1 MWIIPITCEAA
12 TEGDRPG
19 EARRD
24 LLGGM
29 TIERWVPSQ
38 TYTRQ
43 ETAIL
48 KSLRRTRKLFAF
60 LRDYRH
66 EIFDDEMQSALEA
79 MYRNTG
85 AGKDPVCPARM
96 AMAAL
101 MQGYLGVS
109 DAEAVQLTM
118 VDLRW
123 QMVLDCLGNTEEA
136 FSQGA
141 FQEFR
146 QRQIRH
152 DMDRV
157 LLEKTRALART
168 TGAFD
173 YRQLPK
179 DLRIAIDSSPLEGAG
194 RVEDTVNLLAHAGR
208 KIVDCVADL
217 LSWPRERVCAEAGIP
232 LLAASSVKKALD
244 YTWSDPA
251 DKAEAVSV
259 LVSQLTSLEA
269 WIRDRLPHELA
280 RPPLQEHIETLHQV
294 MAQDLEPDPTRGGDR
309 SDKTTAVQIREGVA
323 PDRRVSIEDKDM
335 RHGRKSKS
343 KRFNGYKRHLAR
355 DLRCGLILACAMT
368 PANRPDEEA
377 ADPIE
382 QDLKRL
388 FGGELPIS
396 SLYID
401 RAYINAP
408 LVANVLE
415 QGGEIICRPW
425 QARNGALF
433 SKADFKINVR
443 DRTITCPA
451 NKTQP
456 FEFGTTVEFDPEN
469 CDRCRLRDQCTDAS
483 LGHGRTVSIADN
495 EQLQKR
501 LRRLAHTSAGRAR
514 LRERVPVEHALS
526 RAGRRQGRRARYR
539 GVRNN
544 LYDWR
549 RASLLTNLEEIQR
562 HLALSAAAALA
573 ATAATA
579 KPRRCAGLTALR
591 NAA

>member
-1 MWIIPITCEAA
+1 MWIISITCEDA
-12 TEGDRPG
+12 TEADRPG
-19 EARRD
+19 EALRD

-29 TIERWVPSQ
+29 TIERWVPSR

-60 LRDYRH
+60 LRDHRH
-66 EIFDDEMQSALEA
+66 ELFDDEMQSALEA
-79 MYRNTG
+79 MYRDTG
-85 AGKDPVCPARM
+85 AGKDPVCPARL

-146 QRQIRH
+146 QRLIRH

-157 LLEKTRALART
+157 VLEKTIALART
-168 TGAFD
+168 TQAFD
-173 YRQLPK
+173 YRKLPK

-217 LSWPRERVCAEAGIP
+217 LSWPRERVCTEAGIP

-269 WIRDRLPHELA
+269 WISDRLPHELA
-280 RPPLQEHIETLHQV
+280 RPPLQEHVETLHQV

-309 SDKTTAVQIREGVA
+309 SDKTTAVRIRQGVA

-343 KRFNGYKRHLAR
+343 KRFNGFKRHLAR
-355 DLRCGLILACAMT
+355 DLRSGLILACAMT

-382 QDLKRL
+382 QDLKQL
-388 FGGELPIS
+388 FGGELPVT

-408 LVANVLE
+408 LVDHVLE
-415 QGGEIICRPW
+415 HGGEIICRPW

-443 DRTITCPA
+443 DRNITCPA

-456 FEFGTTVEFDPEN
+456 FEFGTTVEFDPED
-469 CDRCRLRDQCTDAS
+469 CDGCRLRDKCTDAS

-501 LRRLAHTSAGRAR
+501 LRRLADTRAGRAR
-514 LRERVPVEHALS
+514 LRERVPAEHALA

-562 HLALSAAAALA
+562 HLALAAAAALPA
-573 ATAATA
+573 AA
-579 KPRRCAGLTALR
+579 KPRRCQGLTVLR

>member
-1 MWIIPITCEAA
+1 MWIISITCEDA

-19 EARRD
+19 AVPRD
-24 LLGGM
+24 LLSDM

-60 LRDYRH
+60 LRDHRH

-85 AGKDPVCPARM
+85 AGKEPVCPARL

-146 QRQIRH
+146 QRLIRH

-157 LLEKTRALART
+157 LLEKTIELART
-168 TGAFD
+168 TQAFD
-173 YRQLPK
+173 YRKLPK

-217 LSWPRERVCAEAGIP
+217 LSWPRERVCTEAGIP

-259 LVSQLTSLEA
+259 LVSQLASLEA

-280 RPPLQEHIETLHQV
+280 RPPLQEHVETLRQV
-294 MAQDLEPDPTRGGDR
+294 MAQDLEPDPTVGGDR
-309 SDKTTAVQIREGVA
+309 SDKIIAVRIRQGVA

-355 DLRCGLILACAMT
+355 DLRSGLILACAMT
-368 PANRPDEEA
+368 PANRPEEEA

-382 QDLKRL
+382 HDLAHL
-388 FGGELPIS
+388 FGGEVPVT

-408 LVANVLE
+408 LVDHVLE
-415 QGGEIICRPW
+415 HGGEIICRPW

-443 DRTITCPA
+443 DLTITCPA
-451 NKTQP
+451 NKTQA
-456 FEFGTTVEFDPEN
+456 FDFGTTIEFDPED

-495 EQLQKR
+495 ERLQKR
-501 LRRLAHTSAGRAR
+501 LRRLAHTRAGRAR
-514 LRERVPVEHALS
+514 LRERVPAEHALA

-549 RASLLTNLEEIQR
+549 RASSLTNLEEIQR
-562 HLALSAAAALA
+562 HLSLAAAAALT
-573 ATAATA
+573 ATAS
-579 KPRRCAGLTALR
+579 PRRCAGLTILR

>member
-1 MWIIPITCEAA
+1 MRIISITYEDA
-12 TEGDRPG
+12 TAQDRPG
-19 EARRD
+19 GAPRD
-24 LLGGM
+24 LLGSM
-29 TIERWVPSQ
+29 TIERWTPSQ

-43 ETAIL
+43 EAAIL

-60 LRDYRH
+60 LRDHRH
-66 EIFDDEMQSALEA
+66 ELFDDEVQSALET

-85 AGKDPVCPARM
+85 AGKVPVCPARM

-141 FQEFR
+141 LQEFR
-146 QRQIRH
+146 QRLIRH

-157 LLEKTRALART
+157 LLEKTIALART
-168 TGAFD
+168 TQAFD
-173 YRQLPK
+173 YRKLPK

-217 LSWPRERVCAEAGIP
+217 LSWPQERVCTEAGIP

-259 LVSQLTSLEA
+259 LVSQLISLEA

-280 RPPLQEHIETLHQV
+280 RPPLQEHVETLHQV
-294 MAQDLEPDPTRGGDR
+294 MTQDLEPDPTRGGDR
-309 SDKTTAVQIREGVA
+309 SDKTTAVRIREGVA

-343 KRFNGYKRHLAR
+343 KRFNGFKRHLAR
-355 DLRCGLILACAMT
+355 DLRSGLILACAMT

-382 QDLKRL
+382 QDLKHL
-388 FGGELPIS
+388 FGDKLPVT
-396 SLYID
+396 SLYVD
-401 RAYINAP
+401 RAYINAS
-408 LVANVLE
+408 LVVHVLE
-415 QGGEIICRPW
+415 HGGEIICRPW

-433 SKADFKINVR
+433 SKVDFKINVR

-456 FEFGTTVEFDPEN
+456 FDFGTTVEFDPED

-501 LRRLAHTSAGRAR
+501 LRRLADTRTGRAR
-514 LRERVPVEHALS
+514 LRERVPVEHALA
-526 RAGRRQGRRARYR
+526 RAGRRHGRRARYR
-539 GVRNN
+539 GCRNN

-562 HLALSAAAALA
+562 HLTLGAAAAL
-573 ATAATA
+573 AATA
-579 KPRRCAGLTALR
+579 KPRRCAGLAVLR
-591 NAA
+591 NTA

>member
-1 MWIIPITCEAA
+1 MWIISITCGDT
-12 TEGDRPG
+12 TEGDRPRG
-19 EARRD
+19 APRD
-24 LLGGM
+24 LLGDM
-29 TIERWVPSQ
+29 TIERWAPSQ

-60 LRDYRH
+60 LRDHRH
-66 EIFDDEMQSALEA
+66 ELFDDEMQRKLEA
-79 MYRNTG
+79 MYRDTG
-85 AGKDPVCPARM
+85 AGKDPVCPARL
-96 AMAAL
+96 AMAVL
-101 MQGYLGVS
+101 MQGYLAVS

-146 QRQIRH
+146 QRLIRH

-157 LLEKTRALART
+157 VLEKTIALART
-168 TGAFD
+168 TQAFD
-173 YRQLPK
+173 YRKLPK

-217 LSWPRERVCAEAGIP
+217 LSWPRERVCTEAGIP

-269 WIRDRLPHELA
+269 WIHDRLPHELA
-280 RPPLQEHIETLHQV
+280 RPPLEEHVETLHQV
-294 MAQDLEPDPTRGGDR
+294 MAQNLEPDPTPGGDR
-309 SDKTTAVQIREGVA
+309 SDKTTAVRIRQGVA

-343 KRFNGYKRHLAR
+343 KRFNGFKRHLAR
-355 DLRCGLILACAMT
+355 DLRSGLILACAMT

-382 QDLKRL
+382 KDLKHL
-388 FGGELPIS
+388 FGGELPVT
-396 SLYID
+396 SLYVD

-408 LVANVLE
+408 LVDHVLE
-415 QGGEIICRPW
+415 HGGEIICRPW

-456 FEFGTTVEFDPEN
+456 FEFGTTVEFDPED
-469 CDRCRLRDQCTDAS
+469 CDRCQLRDQCTDAS

-501 LRRLAHTSAGRAR
+501 LRHLANTRVGRAR
-514 LRERVPVEHALS
+514 LRERVPAEHALA

-562 HLALSAAAALA
+562 HLALGAAAAQ
-573 ATAATA
+573 ATTA
-579 KPRRCAGLTALR
+579 KPRRCARLAVLR

>member
-1 MWIIPITCEAA
+1 
-12 TEGDRPG
+12 
-19 EARRD
+19 
-24 LLGGM
+24 M

-60 LRDYRH
+60 LRDHRH
-66 EIFDDEMQSALEA
+66 DLFDDEMQSKLEA
-79 MYRNTG
+79 MYRDTG
-85 AGKDPVCPARM
+85 AGKDPVCPARV
-96 AMAAL
+96 AMAVL
-101 MQGYLGVS
+101 MQGYLAVS

-146 QRQIRH
+146 QRLIRH

-157 LLEKTRALART
+157 LLEKTSALART
-168 TGAFD
+168 TQAFD
-173 YRQLPK
+173 YRKLPK

-217 LSWPRERVCAEAGIP
+217 LSWPRERVCTEAGIP
-232 LLAASSVKKALD
+232 LLAETSVKKALD

-259 LVSQLTSLEA
+259 LVGQLTSLEA
-269 WIRDRLPHELA
+269 WIRDRLPEEIA
-280 RPPLQEHIETLHQV
+280 RPPLKEHVETLHQV
-294 MAQDLEPDPTRGGDR
+294 MEQDLEPDPTPGGDR
-309 SDKTTAVQIREGVA
+309 SDKAAAVRIRQGVA

-343 KRFNGYKRHLAR
+343 KRFNGFKRHLAR
-355 DLRCGLILACAMT
+355 DLRSGLILACAMT

-377 ADPIE
+377 AEPIE
-382 QDLKRL
+382 QDLKHL
-388 FGGELPIS
+388 FGGELPVM
-396 SLYID
+396 SLYAD
-401 RAYINAP
+401 RAYINAS
-408 LVANVLE
+408 LVAHVLE
-415 QGGEIICRPW
+415 HGGEIICRPW

-433 SKADFKINVR
+433 SKAQFNINVR

-456 FEFGTTVEFDPEN
+456 FDFGTTVEFDPED
-469 CDRCRLRDQCTDAS
+469 CDRCSLRDQCTDAS

-501 LRRLAHTSAGRAR
+501 LRRLANTRAGRAR
-514 LRERVPVEHALS
+514 LRERVPVEHALAH
-526 RAGRRQGRRARYR
+526 AGRRQGRRARYR
-539 GVRNN
+539 GVRKN

-549 RASLLTNLEEIQR
+549 RASLLTNLETIHR
-562 HLALSAAAALA
+562 NLAAAAA
-573 ATAATA
+573 TTATATATAAG
-579 KPRRCAGLTALR
+579 KPRRCTGLTVLR

>member
-1 MWIIPITCEAA
+1 MT
-12 TEGDRPG
+12 
-19 EARRD
+19 
-24 LLGGM
+24 

-48 KSLRRTRKLFAF
+48 HSLRRTRKLFAF
-60 LRDYRH
+60 LRDHRH
-66 EIFDDEMQSALEA
+66 ELFDDEMQSALEA

-85 AGKDPVCPARM
+85 AGKEPVCPARM

-123 QMVLDCLGNTEEA
+123 QMVLDCLGNTKEA

-157 LLEKTRALART
+157 LLEKTRTLART

-173 YRQLPK
+173 YRKLPK

-217 LSWPRERVCAEAGIP
+217 LSWPRERVCTEAGIP

-251 DKAEAVSV
+251 DKAEAVWV
-259 LVSQLTSLEA
+259 LVAQLTSLQT
-269 WIRDRLPHELA
+269 WIRNRLPDELA
-280 RPPLQEHIETLHQV
+280 RPALQEHVETLHQV
-294 MAQDLEPDPTRGGDR
+294 MAQDLEQDPTGGGDR
-309 SDKTTAVQIREGVA
+309 SDKITAVRIREGVA

-343 KRFNGYKRHLAR
+343 KRFNGFKRHLAR
-355 DLRCGLILACAMT
+355 DLCSGLILACAIT

-382 QDLKRL
+382 QDLKHL
-388 FGGELPIS
+388 FRGEPPIT

-401 RAYINAP
+401 RAYINAS
-408 LVANVLE
+408 LVAHVLD

-425 QARNGALF
+425 QARNGVLF
-433 SKADFKINVR
+433 SKVDFKINVR

-456 FEFGTTVEFDPEN
+456 FDFGTTVEFDPED

-501 LRRLAHTSAGRAR
+501 LRRLADTRAGRAR
-514 LRERVPVEHALS
+514 LRERVPAEHALA

-539 GVRNN
+539 GCRNN

-562 HLALSAAAALA
+562 HLTLAAAAAL
-573 ATAATA
+573 AATA
-579 KPRRCAGLTALR
+579 KPRRCAGLTVLR

>member
-1 MWIIPITCEAA
+1 MRIISITYEDA
-12 TEGDRPG
+12 TAQDRPG
-19 EARRD
+19 GAPCD

-29 TIERWVPSQ
+29 TIERWAPSQ

-60 LRDYRH
+60 LRDHRH
-66 EIFDDEMQSALEA
+66 ELFDDEMQSALKT
-79 MYRNTG
+79 MYRKTG

-141 FQEFR
+141 LQEFR
-146 QRQIRH
+146 QRLIRH

-157 LLEKTRALART
+157 LLEKTIALART
-168 TGAFD
+168 TQAFD
-173 YRQLPK
+173 YRKLPK

-217 LSWPRERVCAEAGIP
+217 LSWPRERVCTEAGIP

-269 WIRDRLPHELA
+269 WIHDRLPHEVA
-280 RPPLQEHIETLHQV
+280 RPPLQEHVETLHQV
-294 MAQDLEPDPTRGGDR
+294 MTQDLEPDPTRGGDR
-309 SDKTTAVQIREGVA
+309 SDKATAVRIREGVA

-343 KRFNGYKRHLAR
+343 KRFNGFKRHLAR
-355 DLRCGLILACAMT
+355 DLRSGLILACAMT

-382 QDLKRL
+382 QDLKHL
-388 FGGELPIS
+388 FGDELPVT
-396 SLYID
+396 SLYVD
-401 RAYINAP
+401 RAYINAS
-408 LVANVLE
+408 LVAHVLE

-433 SKADFKINVR
+433 SKVDFKINVR

-456 FEFGTTVEFDPEN
+456 FDFGTTVEFDPDD

-501 LRRLAHTSAGRAR
+501 LRRLAATRAGRAR
-514 LRERVPVEHALS
+514 LRERVPAEHALA

-539 GVRNN
+539 GCRNN

-562 HLALSAAAALA
+562 HLALGAAAAL
-573 ATAATA
+573 AATA
-579 KPRRCAGLTALR
+579 KPRRCAGLTVLR

>member
-1 MWIIPITCEAA
+1 MWIISITCEDT
-12 TEGDRPG
+12 TEGDRLG
-19 EARRD
+19 EAPRD

-60 LRDYRH
+60 LRDHRH
-66 EIFDDEMQSALEA
+66 EIFDDEMQSALGA
-79 MYRNTG
+79 MYRDTG

-123 QMVLDCLGNTEEA
+123 QMALDCLGNTEEA

-146 QRQIRH
+146 QRLIRH

-157 LLEKTRALART
+157 LLEKTIALART
-168 TGAFD
+168 TQAFD
-173 YRQLPK
+173 YRKLPK

-217 LSWPRERVCAEAGIP
+217 LSWPRERVCTEAGIP

-259 LVSQLTSLEA
+259 LVGQLTSLEA
-269 WIRDRLPHELA
+269 WIRDRLPAELA
-280 RPPLQEHIETLHQV
+280 RPSLQEHVETLHQV
-294 MAQDLEPDPTRGGDR
+294 MAQDLEPDPTCGGNR
-309 SDKTTAVQIREGVA
+309 SDKTTAVRIREGVA

-343 KRFNGYKRHLAR
+343 KRFNGFKRHLAR
-355 DLRCGLILACAMT
+355 DLRSGLILACAIT

-382 QDLKRL
+382 QDLKHL
-388 FGGELPIS
+388 FGGEMPVT
-396 SLYID
+396 SLYVD

-408 LVANVLE
+408 LVAHVLKRD
-415 QGGEIICRPW
+415 GEIICRPW

-451 NKTQP
+451 HKTQP
-456 FEFGTTVEFDPEN
+456 FEFGTTVEFDPED

-501 LRRLAHTSAGRAR
+501 LRRLAHTRAGRAR
-514 LRERVPVEHALS
+514 FRERVPAEHALA

-539 GVRNN
+539 GLRNN

-562 HLALSAAAALA
+562 HLALAAATAL
-573 ATAATA
+573 AATA
-579 KPRRCAGLTALR
+579 KPRRHAGLMVLR

>member
-1 MWIIPITCEAA
+1 
-12 TEGDRPG
+12 
-19 EARRD
+19 
-24 LLGGM
+24 M
-29 TIERWVPSQ
+29 TIERWMPCR

-43 ETAIL
+43 EEVLL

-60 LRDYRH
+60 LRDHRH
-66 EIFDDEMQSALEA
+66 ELFDDEMQAVLES
-79 MYRNTG
+79 MYRTTG
-85 AGKDPVCPARM
+85 AGKEPVCPARM

-101 MQGYLGVS
+101 MQGYLAVS

-123 QMVLDCLGNTEEA
+123 QMVLDQLGSTEEA

-146 QRQIRH
+146 QRMIRH

-157 LLEKTRALART
+157 LLEKTRKLART
-168 TGAFD
+168 TKAFD

-179 DLRIAIDSSPLEGAG
+179 DMLRVAIDSSPLEGAG

-208 KIVDCVADL
+208 KIVDCVAGL
-217 LSWPRERVCAEAGIP
+217 LSWPRERVCTEAGIP
-232 LLAASSVKKALD
+232 LLAESSVKKALD

-259 LVSQLTSLEA
+259 LVDQLSSLEA
-269 WIRDRLPHELA
+269 WVRNRLPEEIA
-280 RPPLQEHIETLHQV
+280 RPPLKDHVETLHQIIE
-294 MAQDLEPDPTRGGDR
+294 QDLEPDPTPSGDR

-343 KRFNGYKRHLAR
+343 KRFNGFKRHLAR
-355 DLRCGLILACAMT
+355 CLDSGLILACAIT
-368 PANRPDEEA
+368 PANRPEEEA

-382 QDLKRL
+382 EDLKHL
-388 FGGELPIS
+388 FGDELPIGT
-396 SLYID
+396 LYID
-401 RAYINAP
+401 RGYINAS
-408 LVANVLE
+408 LVVHVLE
-415 QGGEIICRPW
+415 QQGEIICRPW
-425 QARNGALF
+425 HARNGAMF
-433 SKADFKINVR
+433 SKTQFAINVR

-451 NKTQP
+451 NKTQS
-456 FEFGTTVEFDPEN
+456 FVFGTTVEFDPED
-469 CDRCRLRDQCTDAS
+469 CDRCPLRDQCTDAS

-495 EQLQKR
+495 EKLQKR
-501 LRRLAHTSAGRAR
+501 LRRLAHTRAGRAR
-514 LRERVPVEHALS
+514 LRERVPVEHALAH
-526 RAGRRQGRRARYR
+526 AGRRQGRRARYR

-544 LYDWR
+544 LHDWR
-549 RASLLTNLEEIQR
+549 RASTLTNLETIQR
-562 HLALSAAAALA
+562 HLSARHAEHSRPSPAL
-573 ATAATA
+573 
-579 KPRRCAGLTALR
+579 KVLR

>member
-1 MWIIPITCEAA
+1 
-12 TEGDRPG
+12 
-19 EARRD
+19 
-24 LLGGM
+24 M

-60 LRDYRH
+60 LRDHRH
-66 EIFDDEMQSALEA
+66 ELFDDELQSALEA
-79 MYRNTG
+79 MYRKTG

-141 FQEFR
+141 LQEFR
-146 QRQIRH
+146 QRLIRH

-157 LLEKTRALART
+157 LLEKTVALART
-168 TGAFD
+168 TQAFD
-173 YRQLPK
+173 YRKLPR
-179 DLRIAIDSSPLEGAG
+179 DLRLAIDSSPLEGAG

-217 LSWPRERVCAEAGIP
+217 LSWPRERVCTEAGIP

-259 LVSQLTSLEA
+259 LVGQLTSLEA
-269 WIRDRLPHELA
+269 WIRDRLPHELT
-280 RPPLQEHIETLHQV
+280 RPPLQEHVETLHQV
-294 MAQDLEPDPTRGGDR
+294 MTQDLEPDPTRGGDR
-309 SDKTTAVQIREGVA
+309 SDKTTAVRIREGVA

-343 KRFNGYKRHLAR
+343 KRFNGFKRHLAR
-355 DLRCGLILACAMT
+355 DLRSGLILACAMT

-382 QDLKRL
+382 QDLKHL
-388 FGGELPIS
+388 FGDELPVT

-401 RAYINAP
+401 RAYINAS
-408 LVANVLE
+408 LVVHVLE

-433 SKADFKINVR
+433 AKADFKINVR

-456 FEFGTTVEFDPEN
+456 FDFGTTVEFEPED
-469 CDRCRLRDQCTDAS
+469 CDHCRLRDQCTDAS

-501 LRRLAHTSAGRAR
+501 LRRLADTRTGRAR
-514 LRERVPVEHALS
+514 LRERVPAEHALA

-539 GVRNN
+539 GCRNN

-562 HLALSAAAALA
+562 HLALGAAAAL
-573 ATAATA
+573 AATA
-579 KPRRCAGLTALR
+579 KPRRCAGLTVLR

>member
-1 MWIIPITCEAA
+1 
-12 TEGDRPG
+12 
-19 EARRD
+19 
-24 LLGGM
+24 M

-60 LRDYRH
+60 LRDHRH
-66 EIFDDEMQSALEA
+66 ELFDDEMQSKLEA
-79 MYRNTG
+79 MYRDTG
-85 AGKDPVCPARM
+85 AGKDPVCPSRM
-96 AMAAL
+96 AMAVL
-101 MQGYLGVS
+101 MQGYLAVS

-146 QRQIRH
+146 QRLIRH

-157 LLEKTRALART
+157 LLEKTIALART
-168 TGAFD
+168 THAFD
-173 YRQLPK
+173 HRKLPK

-208 KIVDCVADL
+208 KIVGCVAEL
-217 LSWPRERVCAEAGIP
+217 LSWPRERVCTEAGIP

-259 LVSQLTSLEA
+259 LVGQLTSLEA
-269 WIRDRLPHELA
+269 WIRDRLPEEIA
-280 RPPLQEHIETLHQV
+280 RPPLKEHVETLHQV
-294 MAQDLEPDPTRGGDR
+294 MEQNLEPDPTPGGDR
-309 SDKTTAVQIREGVA
+309 SDKVTAVRVRQGVA

-335 RHGRKSKS
+335 RHGRKSKN
-343 KRFNGYKRHLAR
+343 KRFNGFKRHLAR
-355 DLRCGLILACAMT
+355 DLRSGLILACAMT
-368 PANRPDEEA
+368 PGNRPDEEA
-377 ADPIE
+377 AEPIE
-382 QDLKRL
+382 QDLKHL
-388 FGGELPIS
+388 FDGDLPVMSLYADRAYVNASLVVHVLEDGGEL
-396 SLYID
+396 
-401 RAYINAP
+401 
-408 LVANVLE
+408 
-415 QGGEIICRPW
+415 ICRPW

-433 SKADFKINVR
+433 SKAQFNINVR

-451 NKTQP
+451 SKTQP
-456 FEFGTTVEFDPEN
+456 FDFGTTVEFEPED
-469 CDRCRLRDQCTDAS
+469 CDCCSLRDQCTDAS

-501 LRRLAHTSAGRAR
+501 LRRLANTRAGRAR
-514 LRERVPVEHALS
+514 LRERVPVEHALAH
-526 RAGRRQGRRARYR
+526 AGRRQGRRARYR
-539 GVRNN
+539 GVRKN

-549 RASLLTNLEEIQR
+549 RASLLTNLEIIHR
-562 HLALSAAAALA
+562 NLVGAAAAA
-573 ATAATA
+573 ATAVG
-579 KPRRCAGLTALR
+579 KPRRCTGLAVLR
-591 NAA
+591 NAM

>member
-1 MWIIPITCEAA
+1 
-12 TEGDRPG
+12 
-19 EARRD
+19 
-24 LLGGM
+24 M
-29 TIERWVPSQ
+29 TIERWVPGQ

-60 LRDYRH
+60 LRDHRH
-66 EIFDDEMQSALEA
+66 ELFDDEMQSALEA

-85 AGKDPVCPARM
+85 AGKEPVCPARM

-101 MQGYLGVS
+101 MQGYLAVS

-146 QRQIRH
+146 QRLIRH
-152 DMDRV
+152 DMDRA

-168 TGAFD
+168 TQAFD

-259 LVSQLTSLEA
+259 LVGQLTSLEA
-269 WIRDRLPHELA
+269 WIHDRLPEELA
-280 RPPLQEHIETLHQV
+280 RPPLEEHLETLHQV
-294 MAQDLEPDPTRGGDR
+294 MAQDLEPDPTPGGDR
-309 SDKTTAVQIREGVA
+309 SDKTTAVRIRQGVA

-343 KRFNGYKRHLAR
+343 KRFNGFKRHLAR
-355 DLRCGLILACAMT
+355 DLRSGLILACAMT

-382 QDLKRL
+382 RDLKHL
-388 FGGELPIS
+388 FGGELPVA

-408 LVANVLE
+408 LVAHVLE
-415 QGGEIICRPW
+415 HGGEIICRPW

-433 SKADFKINVR
+433 SKVQFKINVR

-451 NKTQP
+451 NKTQS
-456 FEFGTTVEFDPEN
+456 FDFGTTVEFDPED
-469 CDRCRLRDQCTDAS
+469 CDHCPLRDQCTDAS

-501 LRRLAHTSAGRAR
+501 LRRLAHTRAGRAR
-514 LRERVPVEHALS
+514 LRERVPAEHALA
-526 RAGRRQGRRARYR
+526 RAGRRQGRRARYC
-539 GVRNN
+539 GVRKN

-562 HLALSAAAALA
+562 HLELGAVAARAAAAN
-573 ATAATA
+573 
-579 KPRRCAGLTALR
+579 PRHRTGLTVLR

>member
-1 MWIIPITCEAA
+1 
-12 TEGDRPG
+12 
-19 EARRD
+19 
-24 LLGGM
+24 M
-29 TIERWVPSQ
+29 TIERWAPSQ
-38 TYTRQ
+38 AYTRQ
-43 ETAIL
+43 EAAIL

-60 LRDYRH
+60 LRDHRH
-66 EIFDDEMQSALEA
+66 ELFDDEMQGALEG
-79 MYRNTG
+79 MYRDTG

-146 QRQIRH
+146 QRLIRH

-157 LLEKTRALART
+157 LLEKTIALART
-168 TGAFD
+168 TQAFD
-173 YRQLPK
+173 YRKLPK

-251 DKAEAVSV
+251 DKAEAISV
-259 LVSQLTSLEA
+259 LVGQLASLEL
-269 WIRDRLPHELA
+269 WIRDRLPSELA
-280 RPPLQEHIETLHQV
+280 RPPLQEHLETLHQV
-294 MAQDLEPDPTRGGDR
+294 MEQDLEPDPTPGGDR
-309 SDKTTAVQIREGVA
+309 GAKATAVRIRQGVA
-323 PDRRVSIEDKDM
+323 PDRRVSIEDKEM

-343 KRFNGYKRHLAR
+343 KRFNGFKRHLSR
-355 DLRCGLILACAMT
+355 DLRSGLILACAIT
-368 PANRPDEEA
+368 PANRPEEEA
-377 ADPIE
+377 ADPLE
-382 QDLKRL
+382 QDLKHL
-388 FGGELPIS
+388 FGGEPPIA

-408 LVANVLE
+408 LVDHVLE
-415 QGGEIICRPW
+415 SGGEIICRPW

-433 SKADFKINVR
+433 TKADFKINVR

-456 FEFGTTVEFDPEN
+456 FDFGTTVEFDPED
-469 CDRCRLRDQCTDAS
+469 CDRCPLRDQCTDAS

-501 LRRLAHTSAGRAR
+501 LRRLACTRPGRAR
-514 LRERVPVEHALS
+514 LRERVPAEHALA

-562 HLALSAAAALA
+562 HLSLAAAATRAAA
-573 ATAATA
+573 AT
-579 KPRRCAGLTALR
+579 PRRCAGLTVLR

>member
-1 MWIIPITCEAA
+1 MRIIPIAYEDA
-12 TEGDRPG
+12 TAQDRPG
-19 EARRD
+19 GAPRD
-24 LLGGM
+24 LLGRM
-29 TIERWVPSQ
+29 TIERWAPSQ

-60 LRDYRH
+60 LRDHRH
-66 EIFDDEMQSALEA
+66 ELFDDEMQSALET

-141 FQEFR
+141 LQEFR
-146 QRQIRH
+146 QRLIRH

-157 LLEKTRALART
+157 LLEKTIALART
-168 TGAFD
+168 TQAFD
-173 YRQLPK
+173 YRKLPK
-179 DLRIAIDSSPLEGAG
+179 DLRIAIDSSPLEGVG

-217 LSWPRERVCAEAGIP
+217 LSWPRERVCTEAGIP

-280 RPPLQEHIETLHQV
+280 RPPLQEHVETLHQV
-294 MAQDLEPDPTRGGDR
+294 MTQDLEPDPTRGGDR
-309 SDKTTAVQIREGVA
+309 SDKTAAVRIREGVA

-343 KRFNGYKRHLAR
+343 KRFNGFKRHLAR
-355 DLRCGLILACAMT
+355 DLRSGLILACAMT

-382 QDLKRL
+382 QDLKHL
-388 FGGELPIS
+388 FGDELPVT
-396 SLYID
+396 SLYVD
-401 RAYINAP
+401 RAYINAS
-408 LVANVLE
+408 LVVHVLE

-456 FEFGTTVEFDPEN
+456 FDFGTTVEFDPED

-501 LRRLAHTSAGRAR
+501 LRRLAATRAGRAR
-514 LRERVPVEHALS
+514 LRERVPAEHALA

-539 GVRNN
+539 GCRNN

-562 HLALSAAAALA
+562 HLALGAAAAL
-573 ATAATA
+573 AATA
-579 KPRRCAGLTALR
+579 KPRRCAGLTVLR

>member
-1 MWIIPITCEAA
+1 
-12 TEGDRPG
+12 
-19 EARRD
+19 
-24 LLGGM
+24 M

-60 LRDYRH
+60 LRDHRH
-66 EIFDDEMQSALEA
+66 ELFDDELQGALEA
-79 MYRNTG
+79 MYRKTG

-141 FQEFR
+141 LQEFR
-146 QRQIRH
+146 QRLIRH

-157 LLEKTRALART
+157 LLERTVALART
-168 TGAFD
+168 TQAFD
-173 YRQLPK
+173 YRKLPR
-179 DLRIAIDSSPLEGAG
+179 DLRLAIDSSPLEGAG

-217 LSWPRERVCAEAGIP
+217 LSWPRERVCTEAGIP
-232 LLAASSVKKALD
+232 LLAATSVKKALD

-259 LVSQLTSLEA
+259 LVDQLTSLEA

-280 RPPLQEHIETLHQV
+280 RPPLQEHVETLHQV
-294 MAQDLEPDPTRGGDR
+294 MTQDLEPDPTRGGDR
-309 SDKTTAVQIREGVA
+309 SDKTTAVRIREGVA

-343 KRFNGYKRHLAR
+343 KRFNGFKRHLAR
-355 DLRCGLILACAMT
+355 DLRSGLILACAMT

-382 QDLKRL
+382 QDLKHL
-388 FGGELPIS
+388 FGDELPVT
-396 SLYID
+396 SLYVD
-401 RAYINAP
+401 RAYINAS
-408 LVANVLE
+408 LVVHVLE

-433 SKADFKINVR
+433 AKADFKINVR

-456 FEFGTTVEFDPEN
+456 FDFGTTVEFEPED

-501 LRRLAHTSAGRAR
+501 LRRLADTRAGRAR
-514 LRERVPVEHALS
+514 LRERVPAEHALA

-539 GVRNN
+539 GCRNN

-562 HLALSAAAALA
+562 HLALGAAAAL
-573 ATAATA
+573 AATA

>member
-1 MWIIPITCEAA
+1 MRIISITYEDA
-12 TEGDRPG
+12 TAQDRPG
-19 EARRD
+19 GAPRD
-24 LLGGM
+24 LLGRM
-29 TIERWVPSQ
+29 TIERWAPSQ

-60 LRDYRH
+60 LRDHRH
-66 EIFDDEMQSALEA
+66 ELFDDEMQSALET

-141 FQEFR
+141 LQEFR
-146 QRQIRH
+146 QRLIRH
-152 DMDRV
+152 DMDRA
-157 LLEKTRALART
+157 LLEKTIALART
-168 TGAFD
+168 TQAFD
-173 YRQLPK
+173 YRKLPK
-179 DLRIAIDSSPLEGAG
+179 DLRLAIDSSPLEGAG

-217 LSWPRERVCAEAGIP
+217 LSWPRERVCTEAGIP

-259 LVSQLTSLEA
+259 LVSQLTLLEA

-280 RPPLQEHIETLHQV
+280 RPPLQEHLETLHQV
-294 MAQDLEPDPTRGGDR
+294 MTQDLEPDPTRGGDR
-309 SDKTTAVQIREGVA
+309 GDKTTAVRIREGVA

-343 KRFNGYKRHLAR
+343 KRFNGFKRHLAR
-355 DLRCGLILACAMT
+355 DLRSGLILACAMT

-382 QDLKRL
+382 QDLKHL
-388 FGGELPIS
+388 FGDELPVT
-396 SLYID
+396 SLYVD
-401 RAYINAP
+401 RAYINAS
-408 LVANVLE
+408 LVVHVLE

-451 NKTQP
+451 DKTQP
-456 FEFGTTVEFDPEN
+456 FDFGTTVEFDPED

-501 LRRLAHTSAGRAR
+501 LRRLAATRAGRAR
-514 LRERVPVEHALS
+514 LRERVPAEHALA

-539 GVRNN
+539 GCRNN

-562 HLALSAAAALA
+562 HLALGAAAALA
-573 ATAATA
+573 ATA
-579 KPRRCAGLTALR
+579 KPRRGAGLTVLR

>member
-1 MWIIPITCEAA
+1 
-12 TEGDRPG
+12 
-19 EARRD
+19 
-24 LLGGM
+24 M
-29 TIERWVPSQ
+29 TIERWAPSQ

-60 LRDYRH
+60 LRDHRH
-66 EIFDDEMQSALEA
+66 ELFDDEMQSALET

-136 FSQGA
+136 FSQGVL
-141 FQEFR
+141 QEFR
-146 QRQIRH
+146 QRLIRH

-157 LLEKTRALART
+157 LLEKTIALART
-168 TGAFD
+168 SQAFD
-173 YRQLPK
+173 YRKLPK

-217 LSWPRERVCAEAGIP
+217 LSWPRERVCTEAGIP

-269 WIRDRLPHELA
+269 WVRDRLPHELA
-280 RPPLQEHIETLHQV
+280 RPPLQEHVETLHQV
-294 MAQDLEPDPTRGGDR
+294 MTQDLEPDPTRGGDR
-309 SDKTTAVQIREGVA
+309 SDKTTAVRIREGVA

-343 KRFNGYKRHLAR
+343 KRFNGFKRHLAR
-355 DLRCGLILACAMT
+355 DLRSGLILACAMT

-382 QDLKRL
+382 QDLKHL
-388 FGGELPIS
+388 FGDELPVT
-396 SLYID
+396 SLYVD
-401 RAYINAP
+401 RAYINAS
-408 LVANVLE
+408 LVVHVLE

-456 FEFGTTVEFDPEN
+456 FEFGTTVEFEPED
-469 CDRCRLRDQCTDAS
+469 CDRCPLRDQCTDAS

-501 LRRLAHTSAGRAR
+501 LRRLAATRAGRAR
-514 LRERVPVEHALS
+514 LRERVPAEHALA

-539 GVRNN
+539 GCRNN

-562 HLALSAAAALA
+562 HLALGAAAALA
-573 ATAATA
+573 ATA
-579 KPRRCAGLTALR
+579 KPQRRAGLPVLR